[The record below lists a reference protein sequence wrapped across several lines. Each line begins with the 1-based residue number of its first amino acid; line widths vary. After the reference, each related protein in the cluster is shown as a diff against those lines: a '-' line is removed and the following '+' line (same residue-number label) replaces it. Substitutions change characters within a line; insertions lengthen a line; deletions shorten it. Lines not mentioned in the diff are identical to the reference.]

1 MTPKNHKGTTSA
13 EERRFAGEL
22 GLDPDDLMVRAFKPV
37 IRLEREVNAWT
48 ETNLELIRLL
58 TARTQETERLAQNFA
73 QLSSTYEHLNR
84 QLVALQQQMQPLS
97 KHLEQGTTPPLGL
110 NESQVQGLFTHL
122 KQLTAQVQ
130 KVSAQSTAESWI
142 WSRKSWAIGIAIS
155 AIAGVGHY
163 SVLLSR
169 QVQHL
174 ERLESEGAAIAAG
187 GITLEQVQDDLATSD
202 EENLLQ

>member
-1 MTPKNHKGTTSA
+1 MTHSHHSGTTSA

-22 GLDPDDLMVRAFKPV
+22 DLDPDDLMVRAFKPV

-84 QLVALQQQMQPLS
+84 QLTALQQQIPRS
-97 KHLEQGTTPPLGL
+97 SAPWAAATTPPLGL
-110 NESQVQGLFTHL
+110 NESQAQGLFTHL

-130 KVSAQSTAESWI
+130 KVSAQSNAESWI
-142 WSRKSWAIGIAIS
+142 WNRKSWVIGIV
-155 AIAGVGHY
+155 IAGITGIGLY

-174 ERLESEGAAIAAG
+174 ERLQNSTLIRLERIERAIG
-187 GITLEQVQDDLATSD
+187 TVPK
-202 EENLLQ
+202 